1 MAALSAAAPG
11 EPNLDA
17 LLSIVSARVESYYA
31 RAQTLICTET
41 VRLQP
46 LSFGLSPDG
55 HMRELVYDLRIAWTD
70 HPDGS
75 DPEATVLRQIRT
87 VDGRPPRGDGEPG
100 CMDPKEVSPEPLEM
114 LLGTHRGDYVFKLA
128 GEGRVDHRAARMI
141 DYRSVEQGK
150 PQMTWQRADCF
161 TISLPGVTEGR
172 VWVDA
177 ENADVLRLDQR
188 LSHLVDLRVPRVP
201 SEHRS
206 AFMPVS
212 MVVDRADQSIHY
224 KRISFHNPE
233 ETLTLPVLIESLT
246 VIRNSGVPR
255 LRTTQQFSDYRRF
268 VTDAR
273 IVK

>member
-1 MAALSAAAPG
+1 
-11 EPNLDA
+11 
-17 LLSIVSARVESYYA
+17 
-31 RAQTLICTET
+31 
-41 VRLQP
+41 
-46 LSFGLSPDG
+46 
-55 HMRELVYDLRIAWTD
+55 
-70 HPDGS
+70 
-75 DPEATVLRQIRT
+75 
-87 VDGRPPRGDGEPG
+87 
-100 CMDPKEVSPEPLEM
+100 MDPKEVSPEPLEM

-177 ENADVLRLDQR
+177 ESADVLRLDQR
-188 LSHLVDLRVPRVP
+188 LSHLVDLNVPRVP
-201 SEHRS
+201 REHRS

-212 MVVDRADQSIHY
+212 MVVDRADQSIRY